1 MKKNLHAHLFTY
13 GALAL
18 LVLAGGMFIYSRS
31 APDAERNKLRA
42 EQPLRISP
50 TLPQSVSFA
59 GEDMPLALPDVRER
73 LEREVLINTFYHSAT
88 ILTLKKANRWKAPML
103 QILKEQN
110 VPEDFFY
117 LMIAESGMRNAT
129 SPAGAQ
135 GFWQFMLPAARQ
147 YGLVIDES
155 VDERNDPIKS
165 TYAAC
170 RYLKAAYDKFGNW
183 TMVAAAYN
191 TGMAGAADQSQQQQV
206 ANYYDLYWNPETAR
220 YVFRILAWKL
230 LEQNPEQYG
239 FKLFTEDLYTL
250 TPCNTLTLQ
259 TGIHNLPVLAQQNG
273 TNYKTLRMY
282 NPWLRKTTLNV
293 PQGKSYT
300 LYVPAKPGEA
310 AAAQV
315 GLVTE

>member
-1 MKKNLHAHLFTY
+1 MASGQHPKLFVY

-18 LVLAGGMFIYSRS
+18 LLLGGGVFIFSKS
-31 APDAERNKLRA
+31 SPEAERGKLRA
-42 EQPLRISP
+42 EQPLRIAP
-50 TLPQSVSFA
+50 ALPDKLTFA
-59 GEDMPLALPDVRER
+59 GEEMPLATPDVRER

-88 ILTLKKANRWKAPML
+88 ILTLKKANRWKEPML
-103 QILKEQN
+103 KILKEQN
-110 VPEDFFY
+110 IPEDFFY

-147 YGLVIDES
+147 YGLVVDES

-170 RYLKAAYDKFGNW
+170 RYLKAAYEKFGNW

-191 TGMAGAADQSQQQQV
+191 TGMAGAADQSQQQNNN
-206 ANYYDLYWNPETAR
+206 NYYDLYWNAETAR

-239 FKLFTEDLYTL
+239 FKLFAEDLYTL
-250 TPCNTLTLQ
+250 TPCRTLTLQ
-259 TGIHNLPVLAQQNG
+259 NGVHNLPVLAQQNG

-282 NPWLRKTTLNV
+282 NPWLRKVTLLV
-293 PQGKSYT
+293 PPGKTYA
-300 LYVPAKPGEA
+300 LYIPAKNGETPD
-310 AAAQV
+310 AQV